1 MKFGKHT
8 VHHIRVIPNGQR
20 DSLERDIGPAVRSA
34 RRSPPN
40 VVFLH
45 HSVSFAQRDASQRS
59 GECSERLPVL
69 AVDDDHPIVSGS
81 LGLAVEFELVHSCQ
95 VRGELDRSD
104 LLWDTVDPD
113 GPL

>member
-45 HSVSFAQRDASQRS
+45 HSVSFAQRDASQ
-59 GECSERLPVL
+59 
-69 AVDDDHPIVSGS
+69 
-81 LGLAVEFELVHSCQ
+81 
-95 VRGELDRSD
+95 
-104 LLWDTVDPD
+104 
-113 GPL
+113 